1 MQRKDGFQVD
11 LINEAIVHAANA
23 WWILPIVFFFCFID
37 GFLPIL
43 PSETLL
49 VALGVVAAGTG
60 IPNVYLLILA
70 GAVGAIT
77 GDQMAYLLGRRIGT
91 ERFGWMR
98 RPRMQR
104 LFAFARRELNMRG
117 AMLIFT
123 ARYVPIGRVVVNL
136 SSGATGFSHRRFTVL
151 DVAGCLTWSSYSVA
165 IGVVAG
171 AWFHDN
177 QLLGIVL
184 SVALAIVMGYLIDK
198 LSHAILVRTGRRL
211 AERENRGA
219 NAQAIAVEAPRPV
232 RVPGQEPEP
241 EPMASDGN

>member
-1 MQRKDGFQVD
+1 MD

-23 WWILPIVFFFCFID
+23 WWILPVVCLFCFID

-49 VALGVVAAGTG
+49 VALGVVGASSG

-70 GAVGAIT
+70 GAIGAIT

-98 RPRMQR
+98 RPRTQK
-104 LFAFARRELNMRG
+104 LFAFARRELNVRG

-136 SSGATGFSHRRFTVL
+136 SSGATGFSYRRFTLL
-151 DVAGCLTWSSYSVA
+151 DVAGCLTWASYSVA

-198 LSHAILVRTGRRL
+198 LSHALLARLGRRG
-211 AERENRGA
+211 AAHESPDAGRHSRG
-219 NAQAIAVEAPRPV
+219 VEAPRPV
-232 RVPGQEPEP
+232 RVPGSETEPEP
-241 EPMASDGN
+241 TAPEGS

>member
-1 MQRKDGFQVD
+1 MD

-23 WWILPIVFFFCFID
+23 WWILPVVCLFCFID

-49 VALGVVAAGTG
+49 VALGVVAASSGT
-60 IPNVYLLILA
+60 PNVYLLILA

-77 GDQMAYLLGRRIGT
+77 GDQIAYALGRRIGT

-98 RPRMQR
+98 RKRTQK
-104 LFAFARRELNMRG
+104 LFAFARHELNERG

-151 DVAGCLTWSSYSVA
+151 DAAGCLAWASYSVA
-165 IGVVAG
+165 IGVLAG

-177 QLLGIVL
+177 QLLGIAL
-184 SVALAIVMGYLIDK
+184 SVGLAIIMGYLIDK
-198 LSHAILVRTGRRL
+198 LSHAVLVRLGRR
-211 AERENRGA
+211 RNSYPDPVTTGTQTSVRD
-219 NAQAIAVEAPRPV
+219 PRPV
-232 RVPGQEPEP
+232 RVPGDDPEDQP
-241 EPMASDGN
+241 TAGSTS

>member
-1 MQRKDGFQVD
+1 MD

-23 WWILPIVFFFCFID
+23 WWILPVVCLFCFID

-49 VALGVVAAGTG
+49 VALGVVAASTG

-70 GAVGAIT
+70 GAAGAIT

-98 RPRMQR
+98 RPRTQK
-104 LFAFARRELNMRG
+104 LFAFARRELNVRG

-136 SSGATGFSHRRFTVL
+136 SSGATGFSHRRFTLL
-151 DVAGCLTWSSYSVA
+151 DVAGCLTWASYSVA

-177 QLLGIVL
+177 QLLGIGL

-198 LSHAILVRTGRRL
+198 LSHAILVRLGRRG
-211 AERENRGA
+211 AQHENPDAAGDRRG
-219 NAQAIAVEAPRPV
+219 VEAQRPV
-232 RVPGQEPEP
+232 RVPGQDPEP
-241 EPMASDGN
+241 EAMASDGN

>member
-1 MQRKDGFQVD
+1 MD
-11 LINEAIVHAANA
+11 LINEAIVHASNA
-23 WWILPIVFFFCFID
+23 WWILPVVCLFCFID
-37 GFLPIL
+37 GFLPVL

-60 IPNVYLLILA
+60 IPNVYLLVLA
-70 GAVGAIT
+70 GALGAIT
-77 GDQMAYLLGRRIGT
+77 GDQVAYLLGRRIGT

-123 ARYVPIGRVVVNL
+123 ARYVPVGRVVVNL
-136 SSGATGFSHRRFTVL
+136 SSGATGFSYRRFTVL
-151 DVAGCLTWSSYSVA
+151 DVAGCLTWASYSVA

-177 QLLGIVL
+177 QVLGIVL

-198 LSHAILVRTGRRL
+198 TSHAILVRTGRRA
-211 AERENRGA
+211 AERGDPGA
-219 NAQAIAVEAPRPV
+219 AGQAGAREMPRPV
-232 RVPGQEPEP
+232 RVPGQDPDPGPIAPE
-241 EPMASDGN
+241 GN

>member
-1 MQRKDGFQVD
+1 MD

-23 WWILPIVFFFCFID
+23 WWILPVVCLFCFID

-70 GAVGAIT
+70 GAVGAIV
-77 GDQMAYLLGRRIGT
+77 GDQVAYRLGRRIGT

-98 RPRMQR
+98 RPRTQK
-104 LFAFARRELNMRG
+104 LFAFARHELNRRG

-136 SSGATGFSHRRFTVL
+136 SAGATGFSLRRFTLL
-151 DVAGCLTWSSYSVA
+151 DVIGCLTWASYSVA

-177 QLLGIVL
+177 QLLGIIL
-184 SVALAIVMGYLIDK
+184 SVALAIVMGSLIDK
-198 LSHAILVRTGRRL
+198 LSHAVLVRLGRRGHGGSPASGQI
-211 AERENRGA
+211 AETST
-219 NAQAIAVEAPRPV
+219 PDRPV
-232 RVPGQEPEP
+232 RVPGDENGELGLGPGSQ
-241 EPMASDGN
+241 